1 MNPSLT
7 KQNSVINQIPEGSLF
22 QFLEESAVTYRD
34 RIAVIDDGREFT
46 YDTLYKQTLHLSTLL
61 ASKGV
66 KQGDRVM
73 LMLPNCVE
81 YVLSYYAILRLGAIV
96 VQVNPGYQS
105 EELSH
110 MYSIAEPCLWIGES
124 IHKDKVE
131 PLKLQCLFVD
141 EDLSTHSNED
151 LERVD
156 LPDVTINA
164 KEDVAVIQF
173 TGGTTGIPKGAM
185 LTHRNLM
192 ANVVQTF
199 AFAHGTYERGE
210 EVFLGVSPFYHV
222 LGMSSVMNQ
231 GLYAG
236 ATIVTMRKWNVEQGL
251 RLIETYERHTF
262 QRFQRSILVF

>member
-1 MNPSLT
+1 
-7 KQNSVINQIPEGSLF
+7 
-22 QFLEESAVTYRD
+22 
-34 RIAVIDDGREFT
+34 
-46 YDTLYKQTLHLSTLL
+46 
-61 ASKGV
+61 
-66 KQGDRVM
+66 M

-96 VQVNPGYQS
+96 VQVNPGYQR

-124 IHKDKVE
+124 IHKEKVE

-141 EDLSTHSNED
+141 EELSTGTNEN
-151 LERVD
+151 LERVS
-156 LPDVTINA
+156 LPEVTVNA
-164 KEDVAVIQF
+164 SEDVAVIQF

-251 RLIETYERHTF
+251 RLIETYERRTF
-262 QRFQRSILVF
+262 QRFRRSILVF